1 MRIVFYDS
9 TLPKNKHTTHKF
21 RCNSIFVL
29 SNQDSYLLQHIAVS
43 AKHWFPLC
51 QEIQCFI
58 LFSSSWFTKYQAI
71 QVFEESKRYLSRT
84 RISIALKKWPWG
96 LFCTWHK
103 EMPWLLTPLV
113 PLSAPFSPS
122 SHWSLAK
129 TSTAAA
135 SVMLPASL
143 PLVVN
148 VLLYDSLEDIW
159 CLAFAGPDIDSGHD
173 QLLRMLFSLE
183 SFINAKSKA
192 AASWSW
198 CFMMPSKIQFVRF
211 NP

>member
-1 MRIVFYDS
+1 MQEVPNYEF
-9 TLPKNKHTTHKF
+9 
-21 RCNSIFVL
+21 
-29 SNQDSYLLQHIAVS
+29 SNISHFHLT
-43 AKHWFPLC
+43 FFFT
-51 QEIQCFI
+51 IQCVSLHDI
-58 LFSSSWFTKYQAI
+58 QTKYQ
-71 QVFEESKRYLSRT
+71 SRYSSRT
-84 RISIALKKWPWG
+84 WISMALKEWPWG

-129 TSTAAA
+129 TSTAA
-135 SVMLPASL
+135 SVMLPAAL
-143 PLVVN
+143 PLVN

-198 CFMMPSKIQFVRF
+198 CCMMPSKIQFVSF

>member
-1 MRIVFYDS
+1 MFYFVF
-9 TLPKNKHTTHKF
+9 
-21 RCNSIFVL
+21 
-29 SNQDSYLLQHIAVS
+29 
-43 AKHWFPLC
+43 
-51 QEIQCFI
+51 
-58 LFSSSWFTKYQAI
+58 LFMMYKVPI
-71 QVFEESKRYLSRT
+71 QVFEESKRYSSRT

-192 AASWSW
+192 AAASWSW
-198 CFMMPSKIQFVRF
+198 CCMMPSKIQFVSF